1 MKFLLKDVSLTKKN
15 VYKLEIVNYEKKDL
29 EFIRK
34 ELNLKKSTI
43 LFYKKENVFY
53 ISKNVE
59 YYSSYKLDELIKQ
72 IKNYKNSIVVI
83 SLESIKNNFQNKTEE
98 EIFLILE
105 GFSLILDLKFVVY
118 CLNENIK

>member
-43 LFYKKENVFY
+43 LFHKKENVFY

-59 YYSSYKLDELIKQ
+59 YYTSYKLDELIKQ